1 MKINFDGAISAEE
14 KSSSM
19 GVIIRDKKGLVI
31 TSMTTQIP
39 QQLRLVEIEALVA
52 SKALEFARELGIAD
66 AVLEGDSQVVITAL
80 NSKNTV
86 LAPFGSL
93 VQDSL
98 TLSTG
103 FSNLSYS
110 HTKKEGNTVAHN
122 LTKLA
127 VNLTNCVI
135 WMEDVPSDV
144 LFSYHA
150 NLAGI
155 V

>member
-1 MKINFDGAISAEE
+1 MKINFDGAIFAEE
-14 KSSSM
+14 KSSGM
-19 GVIIRDKKGLVI
+19 GVIIRDRKGLVI
-31 TSMTTQIP
+31 ASMATRIP
-39 QQLRLVEIEALVA
+39 QQLRPVEIEALA
-52 SKALEFARELGIAD
+52 TSKALEFARELGIAD
-66 AVLEGDSQVVITAL
+66 AVLEGDSQVVIMAL

-103 FSNLSYS
+103 FSKLSYS

-144 LFSYHA
+144 LSSYLA